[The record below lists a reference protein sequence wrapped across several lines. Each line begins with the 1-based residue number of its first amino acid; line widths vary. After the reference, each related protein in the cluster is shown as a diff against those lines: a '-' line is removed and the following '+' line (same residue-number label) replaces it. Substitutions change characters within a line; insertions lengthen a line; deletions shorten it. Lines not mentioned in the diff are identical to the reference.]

1 MDGAQQGIIL
11 TDETMRQWCLKFGQ
25 MYANELCHRRP
36 RCGDKWHLDEVFL
49 TIGGEN
55 DTHCTRK
62 DRSGG
67 SVMKINLS
75 LLAGQII
82 FLFLVFALLLF
93 LPAGTI
99 AWSAAWTFLA
109 LFFVFV
115 IAITN
120 STSDAFE
127 LPPSALP

>member
-1 MDGAQQGIIL
+1 
-11 TDETMRQWCLKFGQ
+11 
-25 MYANELCHRRP
+25 
-36 RCGDKWHLDEVFL
+36 
-49 TIGGEN
+49 
-55 DTHCTRK
+55 
-62 DRSGG
+62 
-67 SVMKINLS
+67 MKINLS